1 MTKYAGRSLVVAY
14 NGDTL
19 GQLKSFSEYGSE
31 RNLIDASVY
40 GEDWTDFVT
49 GLKDGTVVN
58 GVVVLDPTDTG
69 AAAIEDDF
77 DNAPDDVVTFTATH
91 VGSGDAKDI
100 TARLTK
106 VAFESP
112 LDGLYQMNF
121 SAKIVNPGV
130 VAGS

>member
-1 MTKYAGRSLVVAY
+1 MTKYAGRTLVISFE
-14 NGDTL
+14 GDTL
-19 GQLKSFSEYGSE
+19 GQLKSFSEFGSE

-49 GLKDGTVVN
+49 GLQDGTVVD
-58 GVVVLDPTDTG
+58 GVVVLDPSDSG
-69 AAAIEDDF
+69 ASSVQDAYA
-77 DNAPDDVVTFTATH
+77 NNPDDTVTFTATH
-91 VGSGDAKDI
+91 TGSGDSWDI

-106 VAFESP
+106 LAYESP

-130 VAGS
+130 VAGT

>member
-1 MTKYAGRSLVVAY
+1 MAKYAGRSLVVSY
-14 NGDTL
+14 EGDTL

-49 GLKDGTVVN
+49 GLQDGTVVN

-69 AAAIEDDF
+69 ATAIQTDF
-77 DNAPDDVVTFTATH
+77 ENNPDDVVTFTATH
-91 VGSGDAKDI
+91 EGSSDTKDI
-100 TARLTK
+100 TGRLTK

-121 SAKIVNPGV
+121 SFKIVNPGV
-130 VAGS
+130 VAGT